1 MGVYDELKDLVLKS
15 RINADADSLLILGDD
30 KMLDEWE
37 WLKLDRAKKQIGA
50 AGVQWLPDD
59 ELPPSKENQI
69 RLMLTLTELG
79 VPLAPPDQE
88 EERK

>member
-1 MGVYDELKDLVLKS
+1 
-15 RINADADSLLILGDD
+15 
-30 KMLDEWE
+30 MLDEWE